1 MGTYSNITIENDQ
14 FYSLEKHFEVA
25 CNRHPHLKL
34 LESQWRFDQELISK
48 ALQNINTIFPHY
60 SRHDASHSKQI
71 IVNIERML
79 GDKIKFLSATDTWLL
94 LESAYNH
101 DIGMVITQKQIEDMN
116 SQEFEEFVVS
126 LKEDKDNELQSFA
139 KRWLK
144 EKAVLPKNAKAHS
157 FFHNYIQLLAEWYR
171 RKHPQNSANIVRN
184 PLQEIGMD
192 SPRNELLPSRLFR
205 VVADICK
212 AHGDNFDDVMKLP
225 HAEAGMASEDC
236 HPRYVACL
244 IRMGDLLD
252 VDDNRF
258 CPVMMNMCGNN
269 MPHLSHIHNEKHQSI
284 RHLRIDSE
292 RVEVDSVCPNPDAYE
307 VTHDWF
313 SWLQQEYHNQTQSWD
328 KIVPNK
334 ELGRLPTLT
343 TPRVDIEE
351 PYLILEKGKKP
362 NFKINHDA
370 VLGIL
375 RSTGL
380 YTSKV
385 DSIREILQNGVD
397 ATLQRIW
404 LEDSKIVDEAE
415 SPLDESIQS
424 LYRQYPI
431 EVKKKK
437 KKDDIWTLEITDHGT
452 GIDFDTLKFM
462 LEVGGS
468 RKNKNKIKT
477 IKAMPKWFRPSGM
490 FGIGLQSAYLLND
503 KFSIITKSIINPNPV

>member
-1 MGTYSNITIENDQ
+1 M
-14 FYSLEKHFEVA
+14 
-25 CNRHPHLKL
+25 
-34 LESQWRFDQELISK
+34 
-48 ALQNINTIFPHY
+48 
-60 SRHDASHSKQI
+60 
-71 IVNIERML
+71 
-79 GDKIKFLSATDTWLL
+79 
-94 LESAYNH
+94 
-101 DIGMVITQKQIEDMN
+101 
-116 SQEFEEFVVS
+116 
-126 LKEDKDNELQSFA
+126 
-139 KRWLK
+139 
-144 EKAVLPKNAKAHS
+144 
-157 FFHNYIQLLAEWYR
+157 
-171 RKHPQNSANIVRN
+171 
-184 PLQEIGMD
+184 
-192 SPRNELLPSRLFR
+192 
-205 VVADICK
+205 
-212 AHGDNFDDVMKLP
+212 
-225 HAEAGMASEDC
+225 
-236 HPRYVACL
+236 
-244 IRMGDLLD
+244 
-252 VDDNRF
+252 
-258 CPVMMNMCGNN
+258 
-269 MPHLSHIHNEKHQSI
+269 
-284 RHLRIDSE
+284 
-292 RVEVDSVCPNPDAYE
+292 
-307 VTHDWF
+307 
-313 SWLQQEYHNQTQSWD
+313 
-328 KIVPNK
+328 
-334 ELGRLPTLT
+334 T

-431 EVKKKK
+431 EVKFQQ